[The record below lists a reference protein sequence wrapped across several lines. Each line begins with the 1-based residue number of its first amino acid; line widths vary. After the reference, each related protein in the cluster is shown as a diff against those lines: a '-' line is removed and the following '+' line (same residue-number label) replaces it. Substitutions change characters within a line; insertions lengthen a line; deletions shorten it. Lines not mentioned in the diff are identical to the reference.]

1 MYCQCSQYLYTKCYH
16 IQSHDYCYT
25 SISKLCKPFFMG
37 EVLAA
42 AAAAFTDTGT
52 PDLAGVFTSDL
63 ACNQR
68 DKIFFLTKF

>member
-1 MYCQCSQYLYTKCYH
+1 
-16 IQSHDYCYT
+16 
-25 SISKLCKPFFMG
+25 MG
-37 EVLAA
+37 EVVAA